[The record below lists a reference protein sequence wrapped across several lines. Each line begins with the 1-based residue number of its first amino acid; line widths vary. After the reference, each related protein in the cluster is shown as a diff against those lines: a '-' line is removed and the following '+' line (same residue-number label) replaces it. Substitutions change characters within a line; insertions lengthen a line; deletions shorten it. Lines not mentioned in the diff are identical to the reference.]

1 MKISK
6 ITDRKFG
13 LFILFLLL
21 ASCGYSDEGYS
32 DEEKKIIKTCQE
44 SASRI
49 DAYDETG
56 KHYSKT
62 TLGRRA
68 ILEVCAAKAELYVDG
83 YRISKEFHVQD
94 IRVYTL
100 SVISE
105 KRLTSIYKEAIKDGA
120 KL

>member
-21 ASCGYSDEGYS
+21 ASCGYS

-62 TLGRRA
+62 TLGRMA

-94 IRVYTL
+94 IRVYTS